1 MLLTNPNNRVYII
14 SVERISIGAKIILQ
28 ILILYGIFILEK
40 WAKEN
45 NLDENILLAMS
56 PIRYFNDEQ
65 AL

>member
-1 MLLTNPNNRVYII
+1 MLLTNPNNREYII

-28 ILILYGIFILEK
+28 MLILYGIFILEK